1 MFVMVLNT
9 KAVTQRCF
17 VKVVLQIL
25 KIQGEKPVLESL
37 KEETLAQVFSS
48 ECSEIYKSTFFVE
61 NLLWLL
67 LSIHL

>member
-1 MFVMVLNT
+1 MVLNT

-25 KIQGEKPVLESL
+25 KIHSEKPVLESL

-48 ECSEIYKSTFFVE
+48 EC
-61 NLLWLL
+61 
-67 LSIHL
+67 